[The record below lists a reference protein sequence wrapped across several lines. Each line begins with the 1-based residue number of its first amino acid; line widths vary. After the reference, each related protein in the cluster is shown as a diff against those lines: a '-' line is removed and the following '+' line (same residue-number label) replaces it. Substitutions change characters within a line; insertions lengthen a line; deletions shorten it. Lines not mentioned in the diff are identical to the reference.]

1 MPDQKTPTKAEHA
14 AAARQARKAA
24 REAAAL
30 RANLHKRKAQAR
42 AAQPPAAQEGTEKC
56 R

>member
-1 MPDQKTPTKAEHA
+1 MTDQKTTTKAEHA
-14 AAARQARKAA
+14 AATRQARKAA

-42 AAQPPAAQEGTEKC
+42 ATQSPTPQEGSEKC
-56 R
+56 P